1 MAEQPPSRLNSKSRP
16 TDSKGWDGKLR
27 IDRSSLTSNGLPP
40 NSESTDPAEADSDPN
55 ADSNDEDETED
66 ATNGQRRAVVQ
77 RVQDVPGEEIAAD
90 EDLAADFESDTE
102 SIDLI
107 HCRISHLHSLKLER
121 FTKLRRLCLRQNQIK
136 KLEELPTALKE
147 EIEELDVYDNL
158 IKKVGNALEGF
169 ERLKSLDL
177 SFNDLKKMDG
187 VGHLVNLTDLYFVQ
201 NRIRKIEG
209 LEKLSKLRNL
219 ELGGNK
225 ITEIEGLEQ
234 CTGLE
239 ELWLGKNRITELKG
253 LSTLSNLTILSIQ
266 ANRLHTIT
274 GLDSLTNL
282 EELHISHNAL
292 TSIGTGLSQNTSLRV
307 IDISSNPIKTLE
319 GLETLTD
326 LEELWASNCQL
337 ESFEQVEKQLA
348 DKEKLTT
355 VYFEGNP
362 LQRRQPA
369 LYRNKVQLSLPR
381 IKQIDAMMVS
391 GSRPFGGGTGAGG

>member
-1 MAEQPPSRLNSKSRP
+1 MAEQPPSRSNSKSRP

-27 IDRSSLTSNGLPP
+27 IDRSSLTSNGLHPGAERS
-40 NSESTDPAEADSDPN
+40 NPAEADSDPN
-55 ADSNDEDETED
+55 NDSNDEEDEAEAEK
-66 ATNGQRRAVVQ
+66 ATNGQRHAVVQ
-77 RVQDVPGEEIAAD
+77 RVEDVPGEQIAAD

-136 KLEELPTALKE
+136 KLEELPSALKE

-158 IKKVGNALEGF
+158 IKKIGNALEGF

-187 VGHLVNLTDLYFVQ
+187 IGHLVNLTDLYFVQ

-225 ITEIEGLEQ
+225 VTEIEGLEQ

-274 GLDSLTNL
+274 GLENLTAL

-292 TSIGTGLSQNTSLRV
+292 TSISGLTSNTSLRV

-319 GLETLTD
+319 GLETLAE

-337 ESFEQVEKQLA
+337 ESFEEVERQLG

-391 GSRPFGGGTGAGG
+391 GSRPFAGAGGG